1 MDIGVHEI
9 REYPW
14 GQRDIRIYDPDKH
27 IVEIAEDI
35 GVVIKRF
42 IRQGMSVEEVAECT
56 MFPLEVVKQYAVT
69 FNLK

>member
-1 MDIGVHEI
+1 MLNWIHEI
-9 REYPW
+9 KEYSW

-42 IRQGMSVEEVAECT
+42 AAQGMTLEEVAERT
-56 MFPLEVVKQYAVT
+56 MFPIEVVKQY
-69 FNLK
+69 LG